1 MLVGEP
7 AALDTPTLPLQIV
20 ISHFHVRDGS
30 LKDKPMRLLAAVFA
44 LPLFACAPMGDTASP
59 SYSAGFADGCATA
72 SAEGTALPR
81 QPQRNE
87 ALYAKERDY
96 RAGWIS
102 GHATCRTEGRPPRL

>member
-1 MLVGEP
+1 
-7 AALDTPTLPLQIV
+7 
-20 ISHFHVRDGS
+20 
-30 LKDKPMRLLAAVFA
+30 MRLLAAVFA
-44 LPLFACAPMGDTASP
+44 LLLIACAPMGDQASP

-87 ALYAKERDY
+87 ALYAKDRDY

-102 GHATCRTEGRPPRL
+102 GHATCRVEGGPPRL